1 MSSKVVLN
9 LWMNSHS
16 KILAF
21 IEIESVKI
29 NLEVWLTLQD
39 INFKINPKKD
49 CILLLNLMY
58 YQSFYIVRCV
68 CNFCMGMWAHYM
80 AVSDFTQGP
89 LGPGSLWEPSAWDP
103 RQNTS
108 SKLVS
113 QPLGSLIR
121 ATNLLAYH
129 SMETGLKTLL
139 ISYYI
144 FQWIFYQIVNIKLLR
159 WLQVQ
164 K

>member
-1 MSSKVVLN
+1 
-9 LWMNSHS
+9 
-16 KILAF
+16 
-21 IEIESVKI
+21 
-29 NLEVWLTLQD
+29 
-39 INFKINPKKD
+39 
-49 CILLLNLMY
+49 MY

-139 ISYYI
+139 LHFSMD
-144 FQWIFYQIVNIKLLR
+144 FNIKLWILSC
-159 WLQVQ
+159 WEDYKSKNNVIWNIWNFGNILLNNALFMFIYGLFIQILTIFDPIQ
-164 K
+164 HCICLFPFWF